1 MEERAAG
8 EDMGQ
13 TWGET
18 TLPSN
23 LPSLCATPF
32 LSPRLGLERA
42 LQELLDFEKGYGA
55 QLNLERAHASAWRS
69 SRLTADPPSV
79 PSRPAA
85 RPQSAGPGRSS
96 GLRRS
101 SSAANLLVSSKL
113 QVGGGLS

>member
-79 PSRPAA
+79 PSRPA
-85 RPQSAGPGRSS
+85 RPKSAG

-101 SSAANLLVSSKL
+101 SSAANLLVSSNL
-113 QVGGGLS
+113 QVGEGDSVP